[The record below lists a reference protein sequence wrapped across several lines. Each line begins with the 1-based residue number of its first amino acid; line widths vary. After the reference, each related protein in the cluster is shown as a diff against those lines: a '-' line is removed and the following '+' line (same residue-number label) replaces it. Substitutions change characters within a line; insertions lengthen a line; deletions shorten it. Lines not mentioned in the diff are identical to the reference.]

1 MGKYAQLVMGPAGS
15 GKSTYCLAMQE
26 HFQASNRVVH
36 VMNLDPAAEQ
46 FRYQPSLDI
55 RDLISLD
62 DACEELGLGPNGGL
76 VFCMEYLVQHLEWL
90 DEVVDNYAD
99 DYLLIDCPGQIEL
112 YSHIPVMRQ
121 IARHLTSLGYNV
133 CAVYC
138 VDALF
143 MAEPAKF
150 LGGALACLSAMVSLE
165 VPHVNVMTK
174 CDLIKNEDGE
184 AADDEFL
191 NTSVPEVLS
200 AFRKG
205 SHDERFDAL
214 THAFGDLVRLATNVT
229 TPPLTLTLTVLC
241 VCLCLCLCLCLRL
254 CLCLCLCMCMC
265 IWVCTVGAVQPGGIC
280 SS

>member
-1 MGKYAQLVMGPAGS
+1 
-15 GKSTYCLAMQE
+15 
-26 HFQASNRVVH
+26 
-36 VMNLDPAAEQ
+36 
-46 FRYQPSLDI
+46 
-55 RDLISLD
+55 
-62 DACEELGLGPNGGL
+62 
-76 VFCMEYLVQHLEWL
+76 MEYLVQHLEWL

-214 THAFGDLVRLATNVT
+214 THAFGDLLEQYSLVAFVPLDIGDEDSVARVVTHVDRATQYGEDEEPNEEDYFRADASRHVAAGGNVAD
-229 TPPLTLTLTVLC
+229 LY
-241 VCLCLCLCLCLRL
+241 
-254 CLCLCLCMCMC
+254 
-265 IWVCTVGAVQPGGIC
+265 
-280 SS
+280 